1 MCVVVMVGPGDFSD
15 IFSNFMSLMLIVIL
29 CTLCTVDSELVM

>member
-15 IFSNFMSLMLIVIL
+15 IFSNFMSLMLIVI
-29 CTLCTVDSELVM
+29 CTLCTVDSELVV